1 MWHSDT
7 ADMPVSGPAT
17 LEASLETSLQTERTV
32 SRQFSNYIVGI
43 YAREK
48 KNIFSH
54 ENLHENLLSFI
65 PNGKNKTEA
74 ALIPFRRLKIRQTRL
89 LLNNQEGKVT
99 HRKNNLAKSQ
109 ECLADRECAQTK
121 GYKTWAPLTKHS

>member
-17 LEASLETSLQTERTV
+17 LEVSLETSLQTELTV

-65 PNGKNKTEA
+65 PNGKKQNGSSSDTFQKIKNKTNQTITEQ
-74 ALIPFRRLKIRQTRL
+74 PRR
-89 LLNNQEGKVT
+89 
-99 HRKNNLAKSQ
+99 KS
-109 ECLADRECAQTK
+109 
-121 GYKTWAPLTKHS
+121 YS